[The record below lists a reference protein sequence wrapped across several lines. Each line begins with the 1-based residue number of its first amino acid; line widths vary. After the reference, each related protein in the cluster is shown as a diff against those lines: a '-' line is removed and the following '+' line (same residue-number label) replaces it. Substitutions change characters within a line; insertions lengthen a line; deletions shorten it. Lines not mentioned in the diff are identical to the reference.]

1 MWFASTGI
9 ERSEMIF
16 KPYRE
21 LQKCCP
27 RDQGRVRDKSE
38 EFRQQ
43 LQSFRKFKER
53 MVEAGV
59 YRENRYT
66 IPLMHRLG

>member
-1 MWFASTGI
+1 MQET
-9 ERSEMIF
+9 ERLESELL
-16 KPYRE
+16 KH
-21 LQKCCP
+21 
-27 RDQGRVRDKSE
+27 GDKSE

-66 IPLMHRLG
+66 IPLMHRLGHPHNVTSQTKHPYDS